1 LLENVRLGA
10 ITMELWHHPGA
21 RKSHPT
27 PDTLIIFVSTE
38 VGVI

>member
-1 LLENVRLGA
+1 
-10 ITMELWHHPGA
+10 MELWSHPGA
-21 RKSHPT
+21 RISRPT